1 MSAGEGKRKRIA
13 VIGATGSVG
22 ASVLSVCRAHAGE
35 IEVRGL
41 AARTASEKL
50 RGLAEEF
57 GAEMLCVHDA
67 PEDGIS
73 WGRNILTGP
82 GGLAALAESPEVDHV
97 VFASSGTAA
106 IPALQRALKAGKE
119 VSLANKESIV
129 VAGPW
134 VMPLVTRPDQL
145 RPLDSE
151 HNAIWQC
158 LHGEGRNA
166 PAHIYLTASGGP
178 FRTWT
183 AGQLRT
189 VTPEMALKHPVWAMG
204 AKITIDSATLLN
216 KGIELIEAMFLFGL
230 EPRQVGA
237 LISPGSFVHGL
248 VEFEDGSVKLLAATP
263 DMRLPAASCL
273 FWPERR
279 WPAPDFEPPCLASRT
294 LSFELPDE
302 ERFPAM
308 RLARRVM
315 EEKGP
320 YPAVL
325 VGADEVAVDRF
336 LKKKIGFTDI
346 AAVVEETLGSCA
358 LPSPRSLDEALG
370 ALDWARR
377 KAGEVC
383 AARQGKKGK
392 E

>member
-1 MSAGEGKRKRIA
+1 MSPQKMKKKRVA

-22 ASVLSVCRAHAGE
+22 SSVLSVCRAHADE
-35 IEVRGL
+35 IEVCGL
-41 AARTASEKL
+41 AARTPSEKL
-50 RGLAEEF
+50 KALAAEF
-57 GAEMLCVHDA
+57 SPKILCVYEEA
-67 PEDGIS
+67 GPEALS
-73 WGRNILTGP
+73 QRGP
-82 GGLAALAESPEVDHV
+82 EGLAALAESPEVDHV

-106 IPALQRALKAGKE
+106 IPALQRALLAGKE

-134 VMPLVTRPDQL
+134 VMPLIMRPDQL

-158 LHGEGRNA
+158 LHGETQNS

-204 AKITIDSATLLN
+204 AKITIDSATLMN

-230 EPRQVGA
+230 EPHQVDA

-248 VEFEDGSVKLLAATP
+248 VEFEDGSVKMLAATP

-273 FWPERR
+273 FWPKRR
-279 WPAPDFEPPCLASRT
+279 YPAPDFEAPQLSPRAI
-294 LSFELPDE
+294 SFEAPDE

-315 EEKGP
+315 REKGP

-336 LKKKIGFTDI
+336 LKKEIGFTDI
-346 AAVVEETLGSCA
+346 AAVAEETLSSCA
-358 LPSPRSLDEALG
+358 LSSPRSLDEALN

-377 KAGEVC
+377 RAAEVC
-383 AARQGKKGK
+383 AARK